1 MTTGNFEYPDYSDI
15 QEYIREARLERSIAI
30 ANLIADGVDA
40 AWRGLQAVATAIVR
54 FVKAVPD
61 ARAVEAQAYMHRAAH
76 H

>member
-15 QEYIREARLERSIAI
+15 EEYIREARLERSIAI

-40 AWRGLQAVATAIVR
+40 AWRGLKVLGTAISQTI
-54 FVKAVPD
+54 KAAPD
-61 ARAVEAQAYMHRAAH
+61 ARAVEAQAFLHRVAH